1 MQRQIINGVPYY
13 IDSANKIYTYT
24 DEPSVIG
31 EFTDGLL
38 TINQAAYESLNAK
51 LTEWRNSQFARTR
64 KPAVANTNTKTNVQ
78 PD

>member
-51 LTEWRNSQFARTR
+51 LTEWRNAQSARTR
-64 KPAVANTNTKTNVQ
+64 KPALPITKTNVQ